1 MGTPVHGSLRQ
12 HRPTCRSNNQSAAN
26 LYHRQRNAEKQD
38 MHAHNDG
45 HDEQDKAVNRH
56 ATRQQ
61 S

>member
-1 MGTPVHGSLRQ
+1 
-12 HRPTCRSNNQSAAN
+12 
-26 LYHRQRNAEKQD
+26 